1 MKTQSIRHLY
11 SNAICVISTFQK
23 TVVAV
28 VEEDKR
34 VKKFGR
40 RNKQVVK
47 QPEPV
52 EERPI
57 KSEGNDGR
65 KPRMPWLKK
74 KKKPPPIDRQFF
86 DKWINIPEDVLKLKG
101 DSSSSTYRNPKSAP
115 QVWTNDYNQQYIG
128 TPRRQEYVG
137 HYGGY

>member
-1 MKTQSIRHLY
+1 M
-11 SNAICVISTFQK
+11 
-23 TVVAV
+23 

-34 VKKFGR
+34 VKKFGK
-40 RNKQVVK
+40 RNKQQVVK

-57 KSEGNDGR
+57 KSEGHDGR

-74 KKKPPPIDRQFF
+74 KKKPAATIDKDFF

-101 DSSSSTYRNPKSAP
+101 DNSRNSSSYRQNKSAP
-115 QVWTNDYNQQYIG
+115 QVWTNDFNNQQYMG